1 MTESLRQ
8 NYLDPAVLQELGTL
22 KLAARQLAEGLIA
35 GLHRSPHRGG
45 SVEFSEYIEYSPG
58 HELRHVDWRVYGKSD
73 RYYVKQFEDET
84 NLQSYLVMDGSGS
97 MSFRGEDAPF
107 DKLSF
112 ARYLAATLA
121 YLFIR
126 QGDAVGALGFAS
138 TTGAFLPAAARNR
151 HLDDIFY
158 LLDQLDGEGETAL
171 DHTLQVIA
179 ERAGRRSLVMIF
191 SDFLDATDKT
201 YDLLRVMRSRR
212 LDVVC
217 FHIIDQAELEL
228 PFEGLT
234 LFEGMEGDGEL
245 LVDPD
250 DIRQRYK
257 EAMAA
262 HQAALQEHCERSDI
276 TYLRCQTS
284 TPIEEVGREFF
295 RRRR

>member
-1 MTESLRQ
+1 MKLR
-8 NYLDPAVLQELGTL
+8 
-22 KLAARQLAEGLIA
+22 ARHLAEGIIA

-97 MSFRGEDAPF
+97 MSFQGEDAPF
-107 DKLSF
+107 EKLTY

-121 YLFIR
+121 YLLIR
-126 QGDAVGALGFAS
+126 QGDAVGALGFAD
-138 TTGAFLPAAARNR
+138 TAGAFLPAAARNR

-158 LLDQLDGEGETAL
+158 LLGQLKGQGQTAL
-171 DHTLQVIA
+171 NQTLQVIA
-179 ERAGRRSLVMIF
+179 ERAGRRSLIMIF
-191 SDFLDATDKT
+191 SDFLDATDET
-201 YDLLRVMRSRR
+201 YELLRVMRSRR
-212 LDVVC
+212 LDVAC
-217 FHIIDQAELEL
+217 FHIIDDAELEL

-250 DIRQRYK
+250 DIRQRYQ
-257 EAMAA
+257 EAMKVHLAT
-262 HQAALQEHCERSDI
+262 LQDHCERSDI
-276 TYLRCQTS
+276 AYLRCQTS
-284 TPIEEVGREFF
+284 TPIEEIGREFL